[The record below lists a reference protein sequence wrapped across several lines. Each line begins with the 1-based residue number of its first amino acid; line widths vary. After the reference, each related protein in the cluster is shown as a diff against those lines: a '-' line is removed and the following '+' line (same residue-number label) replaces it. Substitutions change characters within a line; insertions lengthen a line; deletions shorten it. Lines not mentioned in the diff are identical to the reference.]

1 MVAADTSGT
10 GGTSGTSDTGGIGA
24 SEAGAFAAASVF
36 AAAALAGAA
45 APVSGPAALV
55 SGPGPQSA
63 LAAGSFNAFAAPA
76 AMAPDAAL
84 AAGGFTAL
92 AAPVATAPDAARLLP
107 SNSTALERALART
120 APRPGLDALADA
132 PAGLRTRRPPGF
144 APWQA
149 AEWQLAEFA
158 PYFGSTGELIE
169 QGLPWLRQRGS
180 AASVKRALSW
190 IGYQAALEQ
199 QGPWLQIDPGT
210 AQAQP
215 QLTAIRHLVGQSLP
229 AHARFYRMYHGYDLR
244 PVQLDFSRL
253 DQSLLDDDS
262 GVYVDGVKLSFGT
275 RAAAAMAP
283 EDPAISYGTLS
294 TYSTRVWDDNSW
306 RLDAFQLDSEV
317 LVDVVGGMVS
327 QQGYALAPEAEE
339 DAIVTGYDGYINVMP
354 VQDEASSNARSDG
367 AAIAMPIEARTWTGR
382 WAGAWREP
390 IPTRT
395 TFEGV

>member
-1 MVAADTSGT
+1 MVASDI
-10 GGTSGTSDTGGIGA
+10 SGTSGIGA
-24 SEAGAFAAASVF
+24 SEAGAFAAAGVF

-55 SGPGPQSA
+55 PGPGPQAA
-63 LAAGSFNAFAAPA
+63 LAASGFVAFAAPA
-76 AMAPDAAL
+76 AP
-84 AAGGFTAL
+84 
-92 AAPVATAPDAARLLP
+92 APDAARLLP

-120 APRPGLDALADA
+120 APRAGLDALADA

-158 PYFGSTGELIE
+158 PYFGNTGELIE

-190 IGYQAALEQ
+190 IGYQATLEQ

-275 RAAAAMAP
+275 RTAAAMAP

-327 QQGYALAPEAEE
+327 QQGYALQLEAEE
-339 DAIVTGYDGYINVMP
+339 AAISTGYDGYVNVMP

-367 AAIAMPIEARTWTGR
+367 AAIAMAIETRTWTGR

>member
-1 MVAADTSGT
+1 MVAGD
-10 GGTSGTSDTGGIGA
+10 IRA
-24 SEAGAFAAASVF
+24 SEAGAFAAAGAL
-36 AAAALAGAA
+36 AAAALAGAT
-45 APVSGPAALV
+45 APLPL
-55 SGPGPQSA
+55 
-63 LAAGSFNAFAAPA
+63 
-76 AMAPDAAL
+76 
-84 AAGGFTAL
+84 
-92 AAPVATAPDAARLLP
+92 PVADPARLLP
-107 SNSTALERALART
+107 PNSTALERALART
-120 APRPGLDALADA
+120 APRAELGALADA
-132 PAGLRTRRPPGF
+132 PGGLRTRRPAGF
-144 APWQA
+144 AQWQA

-158 PYFGSTGELIE
+158 PYFSSTGALIE

-190 IGYQAALEQ
+190 IGYDSTLEQ

-215 QLTAIRHLVGQSLP
+215 QLAAIRHLVGQSLP

-244 PVQLDFSRL
+244 PVALDFSRL
-253 DQSLLDDDS
+253 DAALLDDDS

-283 EDPAISYGTLS
+283 EDPPFSHGSLS

-339 DAIVTGYDGYINVMP
+339 AAIVSGYDGYINVMP
-354 VQDEASSNARSDG
+354 VQDETGTQSRSDG
-367 AAIAMPIEARTWTGR
+367 AATAMPIEARTWTGR

-390 IPTRT
+390 IPNRT

>member
-1 MVAADTSGT
+1 MVA
-10 GGTSGTSDTGGIGA
+10 
-24 SEAGAFAAASVF
+24 VH
-36 AAAALAGAA
+36 
-45 APVSGPAALV
+45 AP
-55 SGPGPQSA
+55 
-63 LAAGSFNAFAAPA
+63 
-76 AMAPDAAL
+76 
-84 AAGGFTAL
+84 
-92 AAPVATAPDAARLLP
+92 PDAARLLP
-107 SNSTALERALART
+107 SNSSALERALART
-120 APRPGLDALADA
+120 APRAALDVLADA
-132 PAGLRTRRPPGF
+132 PAGLRATRPPGF

-158 PYFGSTGELIE
+158 PYFASTGALIAD
-169 QGLPWLRQRGS
+169 GLPWLRQRGS

-190 IGYQAALEQ
+190 IGYAAVLEQ
-199 QGPWLQIDPGT
+199 EGPWLQIDPGT

-215 QLTAIRHLVGQSLP
+215 RLTAIRHLVGQSLP

-244 PVQLDFSRL
+244 PVRLDFSRL

-262 GVYVDGVKLSFGT
+262 GVHVDGVKLSFGT
-275 RAAAAMAP
+275 AIACAMPDETLPAA
-283 EDPAISYGTLS
+283 YGALR

-327 QQGYALAPEAEE
+327 QQGYALQPEPE
-339 DAIVTGYDGYINVMP
+339 DAAIVGGYRGYIKLVP
-354 VQDEASSNARSDG
+354 VQDEAARNGRCDG
-367 AAIAMPIEARTWTGR
+367 AAVAMPSELRQWTGR